1 MVNTPDTPQDEVRQE
16 AVAPVRGAEVT
27 PGPTE
32 AVSASADGSPL
43 LELSG
48 ICRRF
53 GAIRAVHM
61 VSLDVRPGEC
71 IAIVGDNGAGKSTLV
86 KIMSGVVRPDEGQM
100 TFNGA
105 PLEPGS
111 PLDARRA
118 GIETVYQDLA
128 LADHLDSV
136 ANIFLGRELAVGR
149 PRPLALLRRRQMR
162 IQVRELIDRTGVNIP
177 SLRTTVRQ
185 MSGGQRQGLAIA
197 RALAWNARLII
208 FDEPTAALGVRET
221 AQVEELIKGLRAQ
234 GVAVVIVSHNLQQV
248 FRVAQRAFVMRHGE
262 CAGRRVI
269 AETHEEELVGLI
281 TGAIQETRATA
292 G

>member
-1 MVNTPDTPQDEVRQE
+1 MTSTCGNPQGKLRQE
-16 AVAPVRGAEVT
+16 PAA
-27 PGPTE
+27 
-32 AVSASADGSPL
+32 ADPAGESPL
-43 LELSG
+43 LELTG
-48 ICRRF
+48 ICHRF
-53 GAIRAVHM
+53 GAIRALHE

-71 IAIVGDNGAGKSTLV
+71 AAIVGDNGAGKSTLV
-86 KIMSGVVRPDEGQM
+86 KIMSGVVRPGEGQM

-105 PLEPGS
+105 PLVPGS
-111 PLDARRA
+111 PLDARQA

-136 ANIFLGRELAVGR
+136 ANIFLGRELAVGW

-162 IQVRELIDRTGVNIP
+162 AQVGELIDRTGVNIP

-197 RALAWNARLII
+197 RALVWNAKLII
-208 FDEPTAALGVRET
+208 LDEPTAALGVRET
-221 AQVEELIKGLRAQ
+221 AQVEELIKSLSSH

-248 FRVAQRAFVMRHGE
+248 FRVAHRAFVMRHGQ
-262 CAGRRVI
+262 CVGRRVI

-281 TGAIQETRATA
+281 TGAIQEKRATA